1 MTKSSVMRIYS
12 IDRNVIECEVWV
24 FVMKKDQNGI
34 YQETSVIDRFDKEF
48 VLDDD
53 YMDEFT
59 QLCNERQR
67 MEYLSSLM
75 NK

>member
-34 YQETSVIDRFDKEF
+34 YQETSVIDRFDKEI

-67 MEYLSSLM
+67 MKYLSSLM